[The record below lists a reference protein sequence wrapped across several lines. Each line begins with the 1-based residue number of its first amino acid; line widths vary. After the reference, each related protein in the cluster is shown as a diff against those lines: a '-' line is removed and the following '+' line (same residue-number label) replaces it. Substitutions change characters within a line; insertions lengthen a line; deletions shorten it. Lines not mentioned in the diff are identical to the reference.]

1 MTNKIKST
9 PKKLFTYGAKMV
21 SVPEFPSIKSVP
33 EKMLTSIWKT
43 ISNKPLP
50 EVYAYTLDSK
60 DFDNLLDIVQK
71 NPGVVDSRVRE
82 YGVDFDDSF
91 IEAFSF
97 KVEDCFV
104 VFVKQSAPLRSCLVH
119 ELKHIL
125 NDDYST

>member
-1 MTNKIKST
+1 MNI
-9 PKKLFTYGAKMV
+9 
-21 SVPEFPSIKSVP
+21 PEFPSIKSVS
-33 EKMLTSIWKT
+33 EKVLANIWVT
-43 ISNKPLP
+43 ISDKPLP
-50 EVYAYTLDSK
+50 ETQAFTLDDK
-60 DFDNLLDIVQK
+60 DFAYLLNLVQK
-71 NPGVVDSRVRE
+71 NPGVVDTRIRE
-82 YGVDFDDSF
+82 YGVDFDNSF